1 MQRERN
7 WRALARPIG
16 QVVGGLTLCVSA
28 YGSQV
33 DIVGPSGSVAF
44 GAGVVSLSNGNF
56 VVIDSQGVGA
66 AHLYTKA
73 GALIS
78 TLRGSTVGDFTSAQ
92 VFRLNNSNFLLA
104 TPYWDNGSAQD
115 AGAVTWV
122 DGNTGLTDV
131 VSEAVSLVGSTAGDN
146 VGIEVHTLKNGNYVV
161 LSAYWHGIVNG
172 QPLPDVGAVTWAP
185 GNKATSG
192 TVSSRNSL
200 VGSSKGDGGVT
211 ETVTELSNGNVVV
224 ANPNWDGDKTADV
237 GAVTWIDG
245 SSGLSGPISTSNSLV
260 GTSADDAVGN
270 QITALPDGNY
280 VVSSL
285 FWHNRGNAS
294 AGAATWCSGLGPTS
308 DVVSETNSLVGSNV
322 GDVVGGIVAP
332 LQNGNYLVLSPHWM
346 NPTAGASLAGAV
358 TWAQGG
364 APFAGTVS
372 ESNSLVGTTANDQVG
387 ALFTKLTNGSVVIG
401 SPTWHNGQAAVGAAT
416 WTDGSAPILGTI
428 SQSNSMIG
436 NNAGDQFGANIV
448 ALTNGNYVV
457 ACPNCDLAGN
467 TDVGAVAWG
476 NGASGSYGKVSVS
489 NSLHGGSAG
498 DHVGSQILPLVNG
511 NYVIQSPDWDRPVVH
526 LVDVGA
532 STLVDGTT
540 GKSLIGNGLY
550 VDIVN
555 SLVGASSNDKVGTGI
570 LGLPNGDYVV
580 LSPHWNNTATGASS
594 AGAVTKIKGSQG
606 LATSVDQLNSLVG
619 AAQDDQVGYTAIALV
634 NGNYVIGSK
643 YWQSTGIAG
652 AGAATWNGGSIGHV
666 GGISTSNSL
675 LSPITGNHVG
685 DRLYAL
691 PNGDYVVQSKD
702 WDNCS
707 GPAPCIVDAGA
718 ITIGDGRVGLSG
730 LISSTN
736 SVLGTAPGGGGMMV
750 WDYSHRTGQLIVG
763 QPDSN
768 IVSIFGEDG
777 SIFAD
782 GFGN

>member
-1 MQRERN
+1 
-7 WRALARPIG
+7 
-16 QVVGGLTLCVSA
+16 
-28 YGSQV
+28 
-33 DIVGPSGSVAF
+33 
-44 GAGVVSLSNGNF
+44 VVSLSNGNF

-66 AHLYTKA
+66 AYLYTKT

-122 DGNTGLTDV
+122 DGKTGLTDV
-131 VSEAVSLVGSTAGDN
+131 VSEAVSLVGSTTGDN
-146 VGIEVHTLKNGNYVV
+146 VGIEVHTLKNGNYAI

-185 GNKATSG
+185 GDKATLG
-192 TVSSRNSL
+192 TVSSKNSL
-200 VGSSKGDGGVT
+200 VGSSQGDGGVT
-211 ETVTELSNGNVVV
+211 ETITELSNGNIVV
-224 ANPNWDGDKTADV
+224 ANPNWDADKTANV

-270 QITALPDGNY
+270 QITALSDGNY

-294 AGAATWCSGLGPTS
+294 AGAATWCSGMGPTS

-364 APFAGTVS
+364 ALFAATVS
-372 ESNSLVGTTANDQVG
+372 ESNSLVGTSANDQVG
-387 ALFTKLTNGSVVIG
+387 TLFTKLTNGGVVIG
-401 SPTWHNGQAAVGAAT
+401 SPTWHNGQSDVGAAT
-416 WTDGSAPILGTI
+416 WTDGSTKVFGAI
-428 SQSNSMIG
+428 SPSNSMIG
-436 NNAGDQFGANIV
+436 NSAGDQFGANIV
-448 ALTNGNYVV
+448 ALANGNYVV

-467 TDVGAVAWG
+467 RDVGAVAWG
-476 NGASGSYGKVSVS
+476 NGAMGSYGKVSVL
-489 NSLHGGSAG
+489 NSVHGGSPDDHAG
-498 DHVGSQILPLVNG
+498 RQILPLVNG
-511 NYVIQSPDWDRPVVH
+511 NYVIQSPDWDRAVFS
-526 LVDVGA
+526 LIDVGA
-532 STLVDGTT
+532 STLVDGNT
-540 GKSLIGNGLY
+540 GKSLIGNATY
-550 VDIVN
+550 IDIVN
-555 SLVGASSNDKVGTGI
+555 SLVGASANDKVGTGV
-570 LGLPNGDYVV
+570 LGLPSGDYVV
-580 LSPHWNNTATGASS
+580 LSPHWTNAATGASS
-594 AGAVTKIKGSQG
+594 AGAVTKINGSQG
-606 LATSVDQLNSLVG
+606 LATTVTQLNSLVG
-619 AAQDDQVGYTAIALV
+619 AAQDDQVGFTAVALA
-634 NGNYVIGSK
+634 NGSYVIGSK
-643 YWQSTGIAG
+643 YWQSAGIAE
-652 AGAATWNGGSIGHV
+652 AGAATWNGGSTGHI
-666 GGISTSNSL
+666 GGISASNSL
-675 LSPITGNHVG
+675 LSPITMGNHVG

-691 PNGDYVVQSKD
+691 PNGDYVIQSKD
-702 WDNCS
+702 WDNCT

-736 SVLGTAPGGGGMMV
+736 SVLGTAPGGGGTMV
-750 WDYSHRTGQLIVG
+750 WDYSRRTGQLIIG
-763 QPDSN
+763 QPNSN
-768 IVSIFGEDG
+768 MVSIFGEDD

-782 GFGN
+782 GFGD